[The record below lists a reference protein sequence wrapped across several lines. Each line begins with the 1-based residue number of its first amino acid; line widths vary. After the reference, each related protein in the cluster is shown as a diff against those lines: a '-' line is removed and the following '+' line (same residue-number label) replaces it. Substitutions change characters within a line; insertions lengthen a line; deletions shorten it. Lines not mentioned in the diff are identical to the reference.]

1 MPWFESSPA
10 AQLLCVLREPSSPL
24 WAFVCLSPLCGVTKG
39 DLKPLATLKH
49 SGLGSSSLL
58 CCGPPHRPLP
68 SLTWPVQKG
77 QGRRGWGKSLF
88 CCCQYH
94 LCKGQAVFPPRRA
107 ASLVPNVCPAADDRP
122 WAPSNSG
129 QKVTLDVPGCLALE
143 HPPPEKGKK
152 KKKSG
157 GLNGARACVH
167 LWAGLHLRPPA
178 TSPSPKRELH
188 MSRRNSR

>member
-152 KKKSG
+152 KKKKWWSQR
-157 GLNGARACVH
+157 RACLRAPVGRFASAPSSH
-167 LWAGLHLRPPA
+167 LPL
-178 TSPSPKRELH
+178 PKT
-188 MSRRNSR
+188 